1 MKKMIFLFHK
11 EKIGEYKNMRKN
23 DLCLVI
29 EDADPQNHE
38 VLIPE
43 ISIYLNK
50 RCWYDVSSLSCPY
63 LAFSLSLCSQ
73 IENVLLTL

>member
-29 EDADPQNHE
+29 EDADPQYHE

-50 RCWYDVSSLSCPY
+50 RC
-63 LAFSLSLCSQ
+63 
-73 IENVLLTL
+73 